1 MTSMFRFAALPALL
15 STLSLVTTPAT
26 ATELPIAPV
35 RAETSAAVY
44 VWDADQDGTS
54 YHRGNRHYRHYRH
67 DRGVDAGDVLAGVLI
82 IGGIAAIASAA
93 SKNNDNDRY
102 RDRADYPDDRRDTYR
117 YDNDRGI
124 DRAVTIC
131 ADEIERDVRIG
142 NIDAVNRT
150 ARGWQ
155 VTGSLY
161 NGDGFTCS
169 IGQDGRIEAIDYGN
183 RGGGAYYV
191 PSAQTAPLPQD
202 DRQWNDDRYA
212 AERQRMDRSASAEPY
227 GSAPPYASG
236 PQPAYPGGPIDGD
249 EPVDGDLE
257 IGTGYPGGA

>member
-1 MTSMFRFAALPALL
+1 MTSMIRFAALPALL
-15 STLSLVTTPAT
+15 STLSLITTPAM
-26 ATELPIAPV
+26 ASELPTAPIRTNVSAPV
-35 RAETSAAVY
+35 S
-44 VWDADQDGTS
+44 VWNGVDDSTS
-54 YHRGNRHYRHYRH
+54 YHRRNRYYRH
-67 DRGVDAGDVLAGVLI
+67 DRGVDAGDILAGVLI

-93 SKNNDNDRY
+93 TKNNNNDRY
-102 RDRADYPDDRRDTYR
+102 RDRTDYPDDRRDTNR

-169 IGQDGRIEAIDYGN
+169 IGQDGRVEAIDYGN
-183 RGGGAYYV
+183 RSGAHYV
-191 PSAQTAPLPQD
+191 PSAQATSPQA
-202 DRQWNDDRYA
+202 DRQWDDGRYA

-227 GSAPPYASG
+227 GSVPSYGGGA
-236 PQPAYPGGPIDGD
+236 QPAYPGGPITGD
-249 EPVDGDLE
+249 APVDGDLE

>member
-15 STLSLVTTPAT
+15 STLSLVTTPAM
-26 ATELPIAPV
+26 AAELPTAPV
-35 RAETSAAVY
+35 RADVSATVPI
-44 VWDADQDGTS
+44 WHGGQDSTS
-54 YHRGNRHYRHYRH
+54 YHRRNRYYRH

-93 SKNNDNDRY
+93 TKNNDNDRY
-102 RDRADYPDDRRDTYR
+102 RDRTDYPDDRRDTYR

-131 ADEIERDVRIG
+131 ADEIERDARIDTV
-142 NIDAVNRT
+142 NAVNRT

-161 NGDGFTCS
+161 NGEGFTCS
-169 IGQDGRIEAIDYGN
+169 IGQDGRIEGIDYGN
-183 RGGGAYYV
+183 RGGSHYV
-191 PSAQTAPLPQD
+191 PSAQAAPLPQD
-202 DRQWNDDRYA
+202 DRQWDDDRYA
-212 AERQRMDRSASAEPY
+212 VERQRMGRSAAAEPY
-227 GSAPPYASG
+227 SSAPSYGSG
-236 PQPAYPGGPIDGD
+236 AQPAYPGGPIEGD

-257 IGTGYPGGA
+257 VGTGYPGGV